1 MSYGILINNELE
13 YAQSRYTTDEGQLIV
28 NFDKNIEVM
37 AQHGFKIVV
46 DEKPEYNKDLQS
58 LSIVGYEET
67 DDSITIIY
75 EVLNT
80 PEPKPTPTLEE
91 RVISLESNSL
101 DIVAT
106 TWDMDYRVC
115 EIEWALEDSGILVAT
130 QVAQTFNLKSKGA
143 VGTMALSRYEQAKIM
158 ILGGAYVRETLE
170 RQLTTYLRRG
180 YLTQTE
186 YDELIALMD
195 ARELVTEEEK

>member
-37 AQHGFKIVV
+37 VQHGFKIVV

-58 LSIVGYEET
+58 LSVIGYEET

-75 EVLNT
+75 EVLDT
-80 PEPKPTPTLEE
+80 PEPKATPTLEE

-115 EIEWALEDSGILVAT
+115 EIEWALEDSGILV
-130 QVAQTFNLKSKGA
+130 VAQAAQAFNLKNKG

>member
-46 DEKPEYNKDLQS
+46 DEKPEYDKDLQS

-67 DDSITIIY
+67 DDSITIVY

-115 EIEWALEDSGILVAT
+115 EIEWALEDSGILV
-130 QVAQTFNLKSKGA
+130 VAQAAQAFNLKNKG

>member
-37 AQHGFKIVV
+37 VQHGFKIVV

-67 DDSITIIY
+67 DDSITIVY

-115 EIEWALEDSGILVAT
+115 EIEWALEDSGILAAT
-130 QVAQTFNLKSKGA
+130 QVAQTFNLKNKG

-180 YLTQTE
+180 YLTQAE

>member
-37 AQHGFKIVV
+37 VQHGFKIVV

-67 DDSITIIY
+67 VDSITIVY

-106 TWDMDYRVC
+106 AWDMDYRVC
-115 EIEWALEDSGILVAT
+115 EIEWALEDSGILV
-130 QVAQTFNLKSKGA
+130 VAQAAQAYNLKNKG

>member
-37 AQHGFKIVV
+37 VQHGFKIVV

-115 EIEWALEDSGILVAT
+115 EIEWALEDSGILV
-130 QVAQTFNLKSKGA
+130 VAQAAQAFNLKNKG

>member
-37 AQHGFKIVV
+37 VQHGFKIVV

-67 DDSITIIY
+67 DDSITIVY

-115 EIEWALEDSGILVAT
+115 EIEWALEDSGILV
-130 QVAQTFNLKSKGA
+130 VAQAAQAFNLKNKG

-158 ILGGAYVRETLE
+158 ILGGAFVRETLE

>member
-1 MSYGILINNELE
+1 MKYAILVGEKLIYAKDYYFCNNGELI
-13 YAQSRYTTDEGQLIV
+13 T
-28 NFDKNIEVM
+28 NFNKDIEAM
-37 AQHGFKIVV
+37 TQQGFKVVV
-46 DEKPEYNKDLQS
+46 DEKPEYDKDLQS

-75 EVLNT
+75 EILNT

-115 EIEWALEDSGILVAT
+115 EIEWALEDSGILV
-130 QVAQTFNLKSKGA
+130 VAQAAQAFNLKNKGI
-143 VGTMALSRYEQAKIM
+143 GTMALSRYEQAKIM

-180 YLTQTE
+180 YLTQAE

>member
-37 AQHGFKIVV
+37 VQHGFKIVV

-58 LSIVGYEET
+58 LSVVGYEET
-67 DDSITIIY
+67 VDSITIVY

-115 EIEWALEDSGILVAT
+115 EIEWALEDSGILV
-130 QVAQTFNLKSKGA
+130 VAQAAQAFNLKNKG

>member
-37 AQHGFKIVV
+37 VQHGFKIVV

-67 DDSITIIY
+67 VDSITIVY

-80 PEPKPTPTLEE
+80 PEQKATPTLEE

-115 EIEWALEDSGILVAT
+115 EIEWALEDSGILV
-130 QVAQTFNLKSKGA
+130 VAQAAQAFNLKNKG

-195 ARELVTEEEK
+195 ARELVTEEK

>member
-67 DDSITIIY
+67 DDSITIVY

-80 PEPKPTPTLEE
+80 PEPNPTPTLEE

-115 EIEWALEDSGILVAT
+115 EIEWTLEDSGILIT
-130 QVAQTFNLKSKGA
+130 SQTFNLKSKGA

-158 ILGGAYVRETLE
+158 ILGGAYVREALE
-170 RQLTTYLRRG
+170 RQLTTYLKRG
-180 YLTQTE
+180 YLTKEE

>member
-37 AQHGFKIVV
+37 VQHGFKIVV

-67 DDSITIIY
+67 DDSITIVY

-115 EIEWALEDSGILVAT
+115 EIEWALEDSGILV
-130 QVAQTFNLKSKGA
+130 VAQAAQAFNLKNKG

-195 ARELVTEEEK
+195 ARELVTEEE

>member
-58 LSIVGYEET
+58 LSVIGYEET
-67 DDSITIIY
+67 DDSITIVY

-115 EIEWALEDSGILVAT
+115 EIEWVLEDSGILVAT
-130 QVAQTFNLKSKGA
+130 QVAQTFNLKNKGA
-143 VGTMALSRYEQAKIM
+143 GTMALSRYEQAKIM

-180 YLTQTE
+180 YLTQAE
-186 YDELIALMD
+186 YDELITLMD

>member
-37 AQHGFKIVV
+37 VQHGFKIVV

-67 DDSITIIY
+67 DDSITIVY

-115 EIEWALEDSGILVAT
+115 EIEWVLEDSGILVAT
-130 QVAQTFNLKSKGA
+130 QVAQAFNLKSKG

>member
-67 DDSITIIY
+67 DDSITIVY

-91 RVISLESNSL
+91 RVISLETNSL

-115 EIEWALEDSGILVAT
+115 EIEWALEDSGILVVA
-130 QVAQTFNLKSKGA
+130 QVAQAFNLKNKG

>member
-67 DDSITIIY
+67 DDSITIVY

-115 EIEWALEDSGILVAT
+115 EIEWALEDSGILVVA
-130 QVAQTFNLKSKGA
+130 QVAQAFNLKSKGA
-143 VGTMALSRYEQAKIM
+143 GTMALSRYEQAKIM

>member
-37 AQHGFKIVV
+37 VQHGFKIVV
-46 DEKPEYNKDLQS
+46 DEKPEYDKDLQS
-58 LSIVGYEET
+58 LSVVGYEET

-115 EIEWALEDSGILVAT
+115 EIEWALEDSGILAAT
-130 QVAQTFNLKSKGA
+130 QVAQTFNLKNKG

-180 YLTQTE
+180 YLTQAE

>member
-37 AQHGFKIVV
+37 VQHGFKKKKK
-46 DEKPEYNKDLQS
+46 EKPEYNKDLQS
-58 LSIVGYEET
+58 LSVVGYEET
-67 DDSITIIY
+67 VDSITIVY

-101 DIVAT
+101 DVVAT

-115 EIEWALEDSGILVAT
+115 EIEWALEDSGILV
-130 QVAQTFNLKSKGA
+130 VAQAAQAFNLKNKG

>member
-67 DDSITIIY
+67 DDSITIVY

-115 EIEWALEDSGILVAT
+115 EIEWVLEGSGILA
-130 QVAQTFNLKSKGA
+130 VAQAAQAFNLKNKG

-180 YLTQTE
+180 YLTQAE

>member
-37 AQHGFKIVV
+37 VQHGFKIVV

-115 EIEWALEDSGILVAT
+115 EIEWALEDSGILVVA
-130 QVAQTFNLKSKGA
+130 QVAQAFNLKSKG

>member
-58 LSIVGYEET
+58 LSVVGYEET
-67 DDSITIIY
+67 VDSITIVY

-115 EIEWALEDSGILVAT
+115 EIEWALEDSGILV
-130 QVAQTFNLKSKGA
+130 VAQAAQAFNLKNKG

-170 RQLTTYLRRG
+170 RQLTTYLKRG
-180 YLTQTE
+180 YLTKEE

>member
-37 AQHGFKIVV
+37 VKHGFKIVV
-46 DEKPEYNKDLQS
+46 DEKPEYDKDLQS

-115 EIEWALEDSGILVAT
+115 EIEWALEGSGILV
-130 QVAQTFNLKSKGA
+130 VAQAAQAFNLKSKGA
-143 VGTMALSRYEQAKIM
+143 GTMALSRYEQAKIM

-180 YLTQTE
+180 YLTQAE
-186 YDELIALMD
+186 YDELITLMD

>member
-1 MSYGILINNELE
+1 MKYAILVGEKLIYAKDYYFCNNGELI
-13 YAQSRYTTDEGQLIV
+13 T
-28 NFDKNIEVM
+28 NFNKDIEAM
-37 AQHGFKIVV
+37 TRQGFKVVV
-46 DEKPEYNKDLQS
+46 DEKPEYDKDLQS

-75 EVLNT
+75 EVLNR

-115 EIEWALEDSGILVAT
+115 EIEWALEDSGILV
-130 QVAQTFNLKSKGA
+130 VAQAAQAFNLKNKGMGA
-143 VGTMALSRYEQAKIM
+143 MALSRYEQAKIM

>member
-67 DDSITIIY
+67 VDSITIVY
-75 EVLNT
+75 EILNT

-115 EIEWALEDSGILVAT
+115 EIEWALEDSGILV
-130 QVAQTFNLKSKGA
+130 VAQAAQAFNLKNKG

>member
-37 AQHGFKIVV
+37 VQHGFKIVV

-115 EIEWALEDSGILVAT
+115 EIEWALEDSGILVVAQAT
-130 QVAQTFNLKSKGA
+130 QAFNLKNKG

-195 ARELVTEEEK
+195 ARELVIEN

>member
-37 AQHGFKIVV
+37 VQHGFKIVV

-58 LSIVGYEET
+58 LSVIGYEET
-67 DDSITIIY
+67 VDSITIVY

-91 RVISLESNSL
+91 RIISLESNSL

-106 TWDMDYRVC
+106 AWDMDYRVC
-115 EIEWALEDSGILVAT
+115 EIEWALEDSGILV
-130 QVAQTFNLKSKGA
+130 VAQAAQAFNLKNKG

-170 RQLTTYLRRG
+170 RQLTTYLKRG
-180 YLTQTE
+180 YLTKEE

>member
-37 AQHGFKIVV
+37 VQHGFKIVV

-80 PEPKPTPTLEE
+80 PEPKATPTLEE

-130 QVAQTFNLKSKGA
+130 QVAQTFNLKSKG

>member
-1 MSYGILINNELE
+1 MKYAILVGEKLIYAKDYYFCNNGELI
-13 YAQSRYTTDEGQLIV
+13 T
-28 NFDKNIEVM
+28 NFNKDIEAM
-37 AQHGFKIVV
+37 TRQGFKVVV
-46 DEKPEYNKDLQS
+46 DEKPEYDKDLQS

-115 EIEWALEDSGILVAT
+115 EIEWALEDSGILV
-130 QVAQTFNLKSKGA
+130 VAQAAQAFNLKNKG

>member
-1 MSYGILINNELE
+1 MIIECLAYSLIDGK
-13 YAQSRYTTDEGQLIV
+13 T
-28 NFDKNIEVM
+28 
-37 AQHGFKIVV
+37 
-46 DEKPEYNKDLQS
+46 
-58 LSIVGYEET
+58 
-67 DDSITIIY
+67 SITSTKLNDEEIN
-75 EVLNT
+75 EVR
-80 PEPKPTPTLEE
+80 PKPTIEE
-91 RVISLESNSL
+91 RIVSLESNSL

-115 EIEWALEDSGILVAT
+115 EIEWALEDFGILVAT
-130 QVAQTFNLKSKGA
+130 QVAQTFNLKSKG

>member
-67 DDSITIIY
+67 DDSITIVY

-106 TWDMDYRVC
+106 AWDMDYRVC
-115 EIEWALEDSGILVAT
+115 EIEWALEDSGILV
-130 QVAQTFNLKSKGA
+130 VAQAAQAFNLKNKG

-180 YLTQTE
+180 FLTQTE

>member
-67 DDSITIIY
+67 NDSITIVY

-115 EIEWALEDSGILVAT
+115 EIEWALEDSGILV
-130 QVAQTFNLKSKGA
+130 VAQAAQAFNLKNKG

-186 YDELIALMD
+186 YDELISLMD

>member
-1 MSYGILINNELE
+1 MSYGILINNGLE
-13 YAQSRYTTDEGQLIV
+13 YAPNRYTTDEGQLIV

-37 AQHGFKIVV
+37 EQHGFKIVV

-67 DDSITIIY
+67 DDSITIVY

-106 TWDMDYRVC
+106 AWDMDYRVC
-115 EIEWALEDSGILVAT
+115 EIEWALEDSGILV
-130 QVAQTFNLKSKGA
+130 VAQAAQAFNLKNKG

>member
-67 DDSITIIY
+67 VDSITIVY

-115 EIEWALEDSGILVAT
+115 EIEWVLEDSGILVAT
-130 QVAQTFNLKSKGA
+130 QVAQTFNLKSKG

>member
-67 DDSITIIY
+67 DDSITIVY

-115 EIEWALEDSGILVAT
+115 EIEWALEDSGILV
-130 QVAQTFNLKSKGA
+130 VAQAAQAFNLKNKG

-158 ILGGAYVRETLE
+158 ILGRAYVRETLE
-170 RQLTTYLRRG
+170 RQLTTYWRRE

>member
-67 DDSITIIY
+67 VDSITIVY

-115 EIEWALEDSGILVAT
+115 EIEWALEDSGILV
-130 QVAQTFNLKSKGA
+130 VAQAAQAFNLKNKG

>member
-1 MSYGILINNELE
+1 MKYAILVGEKLIYAKDYYFCNNGELI
-13 YAQSRYTTDEGQLIV
+13 T
-28 NFDKNIEVM
+28 NFNKDIEAM
-37 AQHGFKIVV
+37 TRQGFKAVV
-46 DEKPEYNKDLQS
+46 DEKPEYDKDLQS

-91 RVISLESNSL
+91 RVVSLESNSL

-115 EIEWALEDSGILVAT
+115 EIEWALEDSGILVVA
-130 QVAQTFNLKSKGA
+130 QVAQAFNLKSKGA
-143 VGTMALSRYEQAKIM
+143 GTMALSRYEQAKIM

>member
-67 DDSITIIY
+67 DDSITIVY

-115 EIEWALEDSGILVAT
+115 EIEWALEDSGILV
-130 QVAQTFNLKSKGA
+130 VAQAAQAFNLKNKV

-170 RQLTTYLRRG
+170 RQLTTYLRHK

-195 ARELVTEEEK
+195 ARELVTEEKK